1 VKFSLPPSA
10 HGERDGDID
19 PPAKCGPQAPQIG
32 DRVQVT
38 AGLFA
43 GRLGVCVKIEGR
55 RVEMLLFML
64 GAQRQVELRRGAI
77 EVV

>member
-1 VKFSLPPSA
+1 MVTSIRRPNAGHRRLKSA
-10 HGERDGDID
+10 IAYRSRLAYSPG
-19 PPAKCGPQAPQIG
+19 
-32 DRVQVT
+32 
-38 AGLFA
+38 
-43 GRLGVCVKIEGR
+43 LGVCVKIEGR